1 MYGYQKRLFYQ
12 SYISHFFARKYN
24 KFPNIFDLVLLIGG
38 QGAAKMSKYN
48 TEHHGRCQAN
58 GS

>member
-12 SYISHFFARKYN
+12 SYISHFSARKYN

-38 QGAAKMSKYN
+38 HGAAKMSKCN
-48 TEHHGRCQAN
+48 TEYHGRCQAN